1 MCIGLFMLFTLQV
14 VILDD
19 QEETHHLRGSSAKN
33 TQQKEFG
40 ICKQCFEILFVIFW
54 ELRKW
59 LPFLS
64 LSPEDRGHG
73 YFDPHT
79 FIWPGLRAKEY
90 QSGWWF
96 SMLIVCYHQK
106 TGGFPLKD
114 PLIKKIEEPGPEE
127 NRGTFPGHPEIPESY
142 FCWAIRYLNQA
153 PFFHI
158 FSRYHGEYEV
168 TKYVCLCIEI
178 FPKKRRLW
186 MKFHLP
192 HPKSSKIIGKIQK

>member
-1 MCIGLFMLFTLQV
+1 MSVRIHIRIMIVSVSIYIYTYTMCIGLFMLFTLQV

-79 FIWPGLRAKEY
+79 FI
-90 QSGWWF
+90 
-96 SMLIVCYHQK
+96 
-106 TGGFPLKD
+106 
-114 PLIKKIEEPGPEE
+114 
-127 NRGTFPGHPEIPESY
+127 
-142 FCWAIRYLNQA
+142 
-153 PFFHI
+153 
-158 FSRYHGEYEV
+158 
-168 TKYVCLCIEI
+168 
-178 FPKKRRLW
+178 
-186 MKFHLP
+186 
-192 HPKSSKIIGKIQK
+192 